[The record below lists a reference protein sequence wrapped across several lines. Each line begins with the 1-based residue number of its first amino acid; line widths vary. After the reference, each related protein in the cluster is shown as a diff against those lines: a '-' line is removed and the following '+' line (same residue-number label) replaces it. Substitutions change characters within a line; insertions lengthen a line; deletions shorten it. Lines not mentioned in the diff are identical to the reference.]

1 MRLVLLPL
9 LILVLVLPALAAVN
23 VPVQNLRLAATA
35 GFEAAPAAGMVK
47 FKKTSDE
54 RRLLAFVGTPASD
67 PSGAKALEVA
77 YRVDLGKGNAPRL
90 AVLAYEKDGGC
101 WYKLSS
107 NPIAIG
113 AEAQARLSVAA
124 PMQTAFSSDASGQLE
139 WPNVDR
145 VWVGFIFDGP
155 AEGKTTVT
163 SARFTDEAAVPTKPI
178 SLLPENG
185 GKWGDGHDPAIQT
198 KLEVVPEGPGGAAA
212 LKYEFNVPAGKHMYA
227 IPSTPVALED
237 AEGYKFL
244 RFKFKGEIPQGMRLL
259 IQLTEHGGATYYV
272 ELPAQSVADWTEIS
286 LPLSDF
292 KLASWGQKDDNGMLD
307 LGRLSTIS
315 IGSHGVPVNARLGLI
330 MATDVQLA
338 P

>member
-1 MRLVLLPL
+1 MRLVLLSL
-9 LILVLVLPALAAVN
+9 LILALAVPAVAAVN
-23 VPVQNLRLAATA
+23 VPVKDLRLATSA
-35 GFEAAPAAGMVK
+35 GFTTTVSGSSVTFVK
-47 FKKTSDE
+47 SSEE
-54 RRLLAFVGTPASD
+54 RRLLAFAGTPASD
-67 PSGAKALEVA
+67 PSGAKAIEVA
-77 YRVDLGKGNAPRL
+77 YRVDLSKGNAPRL

-101 WYKLSS
+101 WYKLST
-107 NPIAIG
+107 NPIATG
-113 AEAQARLSVAA
+113 SEAQARLSVAA
-124 PMQTAFSSDASGQLE
+124 LMQTAFSSDASGQLE

-155 AEGKTTVT
+155 AEGKATVT
-163 SARFTDEAAVPTKPI
+163 SARLTDEAAVPTKPI

-198 KLEVVPEGPGGAAA
+198 KLEVVPEGPGGAPA

-227 IPSTPVALED
+227 VPSTPVALED

-259 IQLTEHGGATYYV
+259 VQLTEHGGATYCV
-272 ELPAQSVADWTEIS
+272 ELPAQSVADWTEMS
-286 LPLSDF
+286 LPLADF